1 MQPSGV
7 SEGRTI
13 GRRHRQSITAIY
25 ITDDDTLGFSASKD
39 GMICQWNIET
49 GISEKYEWPCDSIA
63 PSTAKVGVVHGSAR
77 NKASRKGSKHV
88 LALAVSSDGR
98 YLASGGLDQA
108 VHLWDTRTR
117 QHLQVSSEALIN
129 WIGSGEVLGLS
140 LDNMWLFVRRAI
152 Y

>member
-13 GRRHRQSITAIY
+13 GRRHRQSVTAIC

-49 GISEKYEWPCDSIA
+49 GISEKYEWPGDSVA
-63 PSTAKVGVVHGSAR
+63 PSTAKGGAVHGSAR
-77 NKASRKGSKHV
+77 DKAGRKGSKHV

-98 YLASGGLDQA
+98 YLASGGLDRA

-140 LDNMWLFVRRAI
+140 LGSHVSSL
-152 Y
+152 